1 MSMGSGGVRTL
12 MIRTLLVIA
21 LWACAGNPASSAQEH
36 SDTEA
41 ESKIIAMEH
50 VWAQAYTVKD
60 PKALAAIL
68 DDAFV
73 CVTSDG
79 KLLTKADIL
88 ADVKKS
94 SAQQILTESMAVSL
108 HGDTAIV
115 TGTFRTKGV
124 ERGKSFVRRE
134 RFVDTWLY
142 RNGQWVSLTTMVSF
156 TGN

>member
-1 MSMGSGGVRTL
+1 MRAL
-12 MIRTLLVIA
+12 ILVA
-21 LWACAGNPASSAQEH
+21 LWACAGTPVGYSQEH
-36 SDTEA
+36 STADA

-50 VWAQAYTVKD
+50 VWAQAYVAKD

-79 KLLTKADIL
+79 KLMTKADVL
-88 ADVKKS
+88 VDVKT
-94 SAQQILTESMAVSL
+94 ATPAQILTESMAVHL

-124 ERGKSFVRRE
+124 DRGKPFARRE

-142 RNGQWVSLTTMVSF
+142 RNGQWLALTTMVSF
-156 TGN
+156 TSN